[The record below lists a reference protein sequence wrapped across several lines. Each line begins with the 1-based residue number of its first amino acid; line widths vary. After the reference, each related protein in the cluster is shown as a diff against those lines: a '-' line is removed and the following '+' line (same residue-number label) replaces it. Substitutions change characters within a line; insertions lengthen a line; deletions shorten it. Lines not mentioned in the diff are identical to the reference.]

1 MDQKSDEAVKAKAAL
16 FKKHPAMKIWDNMG
30 SHDFY
35 VARLNIEQG
44 LILINHNHN
53 TNYHILIVEID
64 YNITLYNILW

>member
-44 LILINHNHN
+44 LILINHNHDSI
-53 TNYHILIVEID
+53 HQILIVEID
-64 YNITLYNILW
+64 YNIFFCNIF